1 MSSLGYWSCLHLLEL
16 IDCCRINLIIM
27 KIVNYLLIIG
37 TLIVTFSCSDSQ
49 LKDKVVLN
57 ITQDSLQFIIPD
69 DVKGPML
76 FVETLEDEGKAYL
89 SFKNEVEPE
98 ILFYEIASGNL
109 VKRVVYGV
117 EGDNAITGGFM
128 GYRTI
133 DFDHIYIPS
142 MYVTTIF
149 ITDTTG
155 TVKDKINFSQ
165 TDTNQPLIPFIP
177 GLYGTIEII
186 DGQFYILQTVNPM
199 LRERALEDSPVS
211 VVIDTMKNIVH
222 ALPMKFPQLITYKDF
237 GTSAGNGEDYY
248 RCFTGNNFIYSFY
261 YSDLMYK
268 ADIKHQNVTPCSVK
282 SRYIDKVEILR
293 NSSNNQNAILKDRAE
308 QANYGSVLY
317 DKYRKVY
324 YRVAYPA
331 STIEKSD
338 NYLKIIR
345 SGKKNFSIMIL
356 DEDLNI
362 IGENLFPDYTFN
374 PHLWFVREDG
384 LYISTNNEMNPNYDE
399 NLLVFKRIELNNV
412 E

>member
-1 MSSLGYWSCLHLLEL
+1 
-16 IDCCRINLIIM
+16 M
-27 KIVNYLLIIG
+27 KIANCLLIIG
-37 TLIVTFSCSDSQ
+37 TLIVALSCSDSQ
-49 LKDKVVLN
+49 PKDKVALTV
-57 ITQDSLQFIIPD
+57 TQDSLRFIIPD

-76 FVETLEDEGKAYL
+76 FVETLEDNGKAYL

-98 ILFYEIASGNL
+98 ILFYDLSSGNL
-109 VKRVVYGV
+109 VKRVVYAV
-117 EGDNAITGGFM
+117 EGENAITGGFM
-128 GYRTI
+128 GYDAV

-149 ITDTTG
+149 VTDTTG
-155 TVKDKINFSQ
+155 TIKDKIDFPQ
-165 TDTNQPLIPFIP
+165 TDINQPLIPFIP
-177 GLYGTIEII
+177 GLYGSI
-186 DGQFYILQTVNPM
+186 DIVDDQFYIFQTVNPM

-222 ALPMKFPQLITYKDF
+222 ALPMRFPPLITYKDF

-248 RCFTGNNFIYSFY
+248 RCFTGDNFIYSFY

-282 SRYIDKVEILR
+282 SRYIGKVEILR

-356 DEDLNI
+356 DKNLNV
-362 IGENLFPDYTFN
+362 IGEKLFPDYTFN

-399 NLLVFKRIELNNV
+399 NLLVFKRIEIDNI

>member
-1 MSSLGYWSCLHLLEL
+1 
-16 IDCCRINLIIM
+16 M
-27 KIVNYLLIIG
+27 KIVNYLLVIG
-37 TLIVTFSCSDSQ
+37 ILIAALSCSDSQ
-49 LKDKVVLN
+49 PKDKVALTV
-57 ITQDSLQFIIPD
+57 TQDSLRFMIPD
-69 DVKGPML
+69 DFKGPML
-76 FVETLEDEGKAYL
+76 FVETLEDSGKAYL

-98 ILFYEIASGNL
+98 ILFYEMSSGNL
-109 VKRVVYGV
+109 VKRVVYAV

-128 GYRTI
+128 GYHAI
-133 DFDHIYIPS
+133 DFNHIYIPS

-155 TVKDKINFSQ
+155 TIKDKINFSQ

-177 GLYGTIEII
+177 GLYGTVEII
-186 DGQFYILQTVNPM
+186 DAQFYILQTVNPM
-199 LRERALEDSPVS
+199 LREKALEDSPVS
-211 VVIDTMKNIVH
+211 VVIDTMQHVVR

-248 RCFTGNNFIYSFY
+248 RCFTGDNFVYSFY
-261 YSDLMYK
+261 YSELMYK
-268 ADIKHQNVTPCSVK
+268 ADIRHQNVTSCPVK

-331 STIEKSD
+331 STIEESD

-356 DEDLNI
+356 DKDLNV
-362 IGENLFPDYTFN
+362 IGETLFPDYTFN
-374 PHLWFVREDG
+374 PHLWFVREEG

-399 NLLVFKRIELNNV
+399 NQLVFKRVELNDV